1 MRCPSVCRAAGVAG
15 PLLAR
20 LCCGT
25 GGAAAGA
32 GGAGLAVGAGPP
44 VAGAAAGAA
53 DCSACNL
60 AMRAAISSTVCGK
73 VTVFWLAFGVA
84 A

>member
-15 PLLAR
+15 PLAAR
-20 LCCGT
+20 AIVLGGT

-60 AMRAAISSTVCGK
+60 AMRAVPE
-73 VTVFWLAFGVA
+73 FVA
-84 A
+84 R